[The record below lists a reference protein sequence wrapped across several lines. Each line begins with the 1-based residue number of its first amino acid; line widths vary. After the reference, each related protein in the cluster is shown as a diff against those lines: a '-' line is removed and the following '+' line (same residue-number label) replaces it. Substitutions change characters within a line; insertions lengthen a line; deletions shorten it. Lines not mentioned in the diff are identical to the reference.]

1 MSDYQ
6 QVLEEMAKLDGYM
19 ARQFEFIHIEEN
31 LSGATVMLQHP
42 GGEAATVQ
50 LLTAD
55 ARKHLT
61 NLLIKQ
67 LAQARASTA
76 ASPSSSSSSAAPS
89 A

>member
-6 QVLEEMAKLDGYM
+6 QVLEEKAKLDGYM
-19 ARQFEFIHIEEN
+19 VRQFIFIDIEEN
-31 LSGATVMLQHP
+31 LSGATVTLQHP

-67 LAQARASTA
+67 LAQAKASTTA
-76 ASPSSSSSSAAPS
+76 SSSSSSAAPS

>member
-6 QVLEEMAKLDGYM
+6 QVLEEKGKLDGYM
-19 ARQFEFIHIEEN
+19 VRQFKFIHIEEN
-31 LSGATVMLQHP
+31 LSGATVTLQHP
-42 GGEAATVQ
+42 GGETATVQ

-67 LAQARASTA
+67 LAQARASTTA
-76 ASPSSSSSSAAPS
+76 SSSSSSAAPS